1 MVNLMSWFLF
11 PRKAVL
17 CCCLAA
23 AAPLVYAEV
32 SYVPQAGQYRVTEPL
47 VGDQVFPRLA
57 IGQTAS
63 YMAWEDSRVDGS
75 GSGIS
80 MLPLDANFSGVFSPI
95 QVNETTAGDQI
106 LPDVTLLAN
115 GGAGFVW
122 LGGRPERQQVYA
134 RFLGANGVFST
145 GEIVLGNTNRAKAS
159 PAIVGLTG
167 GNAVAVYTSHNQAGS
182 DTLQDVYAQ
191 ILTSAGQKS
200 GAEFKINNF
209 IKYNQRTPAIA
220 ALAGGGFV
228 AVWVSEQQRNES
240 IDMPDANYEY
250 ATVTRPSVDIFAR
263 VFSASGSPMSGEVLV
278 NAGTNVCANPAV
290 AGNSEGGFM
299 VTWSE
304 KNPQNRTNG
313 WDIAARAFS
322 SVGVPE
328 AAPLRINTF
337 TYGDQFAP
345 KISVAGTDYLIVWT
359 SLQQDGS
366 REGVFGQFV
375 RGKGVKV
382 GSEMLVNTDTASQQI
397 HPAVGSDG
405 SRFLTVW
412 SAFTGLQDSFDV
424 FGQVYVNT
432 DMPLSPMN
440 PPFVEVPF
448 TLVNGSYKPEVRVS
462 WPMQS
467 AVRVDHYEVYL
478 NGQTV
483 TAASTTTNIWVLS
496 NATASTTYSFQV
508 LYVTTDERKSPL
520 SEAAQAKTWGGLHLG
535 GVPFE
540 WMTENFGNDFTAW
553 PSVTSRVAE
562 GGPTVLNAFLS
573 GANPH
578 DPSTWLTT
586 KLVRKPLGAQ
596 LAWNSQPGLIYQPQV
611 SSDLK
616 TWVNVGG
623 PRFAADYTDS
633 VTVGGSALSYY
644 RVLRLR

>member
-1 MVNLMSWFLF
+1 M
-11 PRKAVL
+11 
-17 CCCLAA
+17 
-23 AAPLVYAEV
+23 
-32 SYVPQAGQYRVTEPL
+32 T
-47 VGDQVFPRLA
+47 
-57 IGQTAS
+57 
-63 YMAWEDSRVDGS
+63 WEDSRVDGS

-95 QVNETTAGDQI
+95 QVNESTAGDQI

-134 RFLGANGVFST
+134 RLLGANGVFTT
-145 GEIVLGNTNRAKAS
+145 GEIVLGNTNRLKHCPVIA
-159 PAIVGLTG
+159 GLTG
-167 GNAVAVYTSHNQAGS
+167 GNAVAVYTSYNQAGADS
-182 DTLQDVYAQ
+182 LQDVYGQ
-191 ILTSAGQKS
+191 ILTPAGQKI

-209 IKYNQRTPAIA
+209 IKYNQRTPSIA

-228 AVWVSEQQRNES
+228 AVWVSEQQRSEAP
-240 IDMPDANYEY
+240 DFPDANYEY
-250 ATVTRPSVDIFAR
+250 TTVTRPSMDVFAR
-263 VFSASGSPMSGEVLV
+263 VFNASGSPMSGEVLV
-278 NAGTNVCANPAV
+278 NVGTNICANPAV
-290 AGNSEGGFM
+290 AANSEGGFM
-299 VTWSE
+299 VSWSE
-304 KNPQNRTNG
+304 KNPQNRTNS
-313 WDIAARAFS
+313 WDISARAFS

-328 AAPLRINTF
+328 AAPLRINSF

-345 KISVAGTDYLIVWT
+345 KISSAGTDYLIVWT

-366 REGVFGQFV
+366 REGVFGRFV
-375 RGKGVKV
+375 RGKGALV
-382 GSEMLVNTDTASQQI
+382 GNEILVNTDTASQQL

-412 SAFTGLQDSFDV
+412 TGFTGLQDSFDI

-432 DMPLSPMN
+432 DQPLSPMN

-448 TLVNGSYKPEVRVS
+448 TLVDGAYKPEVRVS
-462 WPMQS
+462 WPMQA
-467 AVRVDHYEVYL
+467 AVRVGHYEVYM
-478 NGQTV
+478 NGQTLPV
-483 TAASTTTNIWVLS
+483 ASTTTNIWIMT
-496 NATASTTYSFQV
+496 NAAASTTYSFQV
-508 LYVTTDERKSPL
+508 LYVTTDDRKSPL
-520 SEAAQAKTWGGLHLG
+520 SGATEVKTWGMGGMHVG

-540 WMTENFGNDFTAW
+540 WMIENFGSDYTKW
-553 PSVTSRVAE
+553 PAVTSRVAE

-578 DPSTWLTT
+578 DPSTWLVT

-596 LAWNSQPGLIYQPQV
+596 LTWNSQPGLIYQPQV

-616 TWVNVGG
+616 TWVNLGG
-623 PRFAADYTDS
+623 ARFAADYTDS